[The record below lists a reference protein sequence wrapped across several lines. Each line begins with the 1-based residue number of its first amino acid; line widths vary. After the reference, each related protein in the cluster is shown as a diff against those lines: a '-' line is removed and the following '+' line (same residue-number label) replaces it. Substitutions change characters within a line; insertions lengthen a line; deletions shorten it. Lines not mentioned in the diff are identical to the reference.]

1 MVKEVNITNK
11 ETHETIVLGAK
22 APYALDTID
31 WDSAAVEQT
40 SYRVPFQIGQFLTGV
55 QVGTRQISIT
65 GYVISDVSGVG
76 KSWKQ
81 YYEECE
87 QVIEEKKLQL
97 DEIFSIYQ
105 DIEITV
111 GDYSIIGR
119 PMSAVK
125 YSNNEEENNEVM
137 CLFSITIQCFDPMF
151 AKGKTFVSMASAESL
166 FHFPMILKQTKIPFG
181 SFEKKQSIV
190 IENDGNVDVGFVATI
205 KADNGSATN
214 PRIYIVETGETLAL
228 NGITLDIGDVIT
240 IDTRI
245 GNENITLH
253 DVSAVKDI
261 NIIGKM
267 IVGSKFFK
275 IKRGHYTYAY
285 GASANIDN
293 LSVSIE
299 FEEKYFNIRGM

>member
-1 MVKEVNITNK
+1 MIKEINITNT
-11 ETHETIVLGAK
+11 ETHETIVLGAR
-22 APYALDTID
+22 APYALDAID

-76 KSWKQ
+76 KSWKK
-81 YYEECE
+81 YYNECE
-87 QVIEEKKLQL
+87 QMIEDKKLQL
-97 DEIFSIYQ
+97 DKIFSIYQ
-105 DIEITV
+105 DVEISV
-111 GDYSIIGR
+111 GDYSIVGR
-119 PMSAVK
+119 PMTSVK

-137 CLFSITIQCFDPMF
+137 CLFSVAVQCFDTMF
-151 AKGKTFVSMASAESL
+151 AKGKTYISMASAVSL

-181 SFEKKQSIV
+181 SFEKKQSV
-190 IENDGNVDVGFVATI
+190 IINNDGNVDVGFVAKI
-205 KADNGSATN
+205 KADNGSAMN
-214 PRIYIVETGETLAL
+214 PKIYIVETGEMLTL
-228 NGITLDIGDVIT
+228 NGITLDIGDIIT

-245 GNENITLH
+245 GNESIILH
-253 DVSAVKDI
+253 DASAVKDVS
-261 NIIGKM
+261 IIGKM
-267 IVGSKFFK
+267 VVGSKFFK